1 LTNRK
6 IAPDAIVALKRA
18 LTAVYGYKNDLR
30 SFLTTSPGNPHLLA
44 RINWSDA
51 KRNLVGILGHI
62 IVAMTSAI
70 LLASSSCSLWQH
82 KEEKPEYVFCH
93 ANSECALPQICN
105 KDIGYWRPPYTP
117 ADAGVCIEAA
127 SATCPNGSVL
137 SGGYDPQR
145 GWNTSFCVDGPTY
158 CHSDQE
164 CKPPDKCDKHTETFI
179 PTSAGQGA
187 GVCMVGN

>member
-1 LTNRK
+1 MRHVEELKLLRDSEFTG
-6 IAPDAIVALKRA
+6 DAE
-18 LTAVYGYKNDLR
+18 TAICHFGNVRSLGGFTMKQLR
-30 SFLTTSPGNPHLLA
+30 
-44 RINWSDA
+44 
-51 KRNLVGILGHI
+51 GHM

-70 LLASSSCSLWQH
+70 LLASSSCSLWQQ

-93 ANSECALPQICN
+93 ANSECEAPQICN
-105 KDIGYWRPPYTP
+105 KDIGYWRPPYAP

-127 SATCPNGSVL
+127 VATCPNGSVATR
-137 SGGYDPQR
+137 GYDTHR
-145 GWNTSFCVDGPTY
+145 GWNTSFCVEGPTY

-164 CKPPDKCDKHTETFI
+164 CTPPDKCDKHTETFI